1 MENLENGDATR
12 GEESNTNNMVVEI
25 PVPQNLST
33 PSSTHS
39 KKKGKRQSRSEP
51 LHQSLPSQSTL
62 LNGVKAAA
70 KSSAVLTPH
79 GQTKTNDKGKLTG
92 FFTPEEVQALED
104 FKVEFCNSNGLSG
117 DTFNRIVQHSERT
130 KSGDFPC
137 DPSIISKIDFW
148 KNVYS
153 INPARDRRSIYR
165 FMKRH
170 FQSSTQKPHHWTEE
184 QDEEL
189 ISLHK
194 RHGPKWVYI
203 AKLIGRSDDDVVQ
216 RWKNRLEHRD
226 TMRRGPWQVE
236 EVRGLLDALTN
247 TRETLKGMGHNVGK
261 DIYELPES
269 LISWGAVSNHIRN
282 WRSRQQCS
290 DKWRKIVRKVMKDRA
305 NGNPNAVFDPVA
317 DYQRPRKTP
326 ESEKSFAA
334 PKSRRQKPKSE
345 EIVHSDDEDSENL
358 EEAGNEDDEDAAVS
372 SKSPRKSKKGEESTG
387 LQRPVSKEK
396 SAKGEE
402 VERAPAPEKQ
412 RAESA
417 PSDVMS
423 ESASESKSNAT
434 DNEESDESEA
444 ESEAGGA
451 EGMSTITNDTQND
464 AQSTSADESDSQ
476 SDSSIASNRGELN
489 LSREG
494 NTLKRKRATAE
505 PASDNNE
512 EAIPE
517 SPVAKRLSTR
527 PTLKS
532 LKSVMSKSEQP
543 KSKPNGASI
552 NDGDDSESDDESNS
566 DDSDAE
572 DATSEETDDEENSDD
587 MSSTDEEVPGGNLAA
602 SVTKGRIEKKAS
614 EGLTVK
620 KDGKRVAK
628 RKGQDITAS
637 DSGESESGSESESSE
652 NDNSDDD
659 ASNEEEIDESDNE
672 PYDIKNAST
681 VKSTESKLKSK
692 KEATQA
698 SPKRA
703 GTTENEPEPISESED
718 ESEDE
723 SEGESDSEE
732 ENGQRKPEPSKKN
745 APKTGTSISES
756 QSESEAES
764 ESESGSDTGSASG
777 SDSDFAIKSEASS
790 DPEHAS
796 SRRQKTNSAPRCHKR
811 GSFIFSSSA
820 DIKNES
826 DSDDAKPTEVNRDA
840 GSGSGNNNGNQRDG
854 ESKSGNENNDA
865 NDNNSDSG
873 SGSESERG

>member
-1 MENLENGDATR
+1 MEALENGDATR
-12 GEESNTNNMVVEI
+12 EEESNTNNMVVEI

-62 LNGVKAAA
+62 LNGVKAAS
-70 KSSAVLTPH
+70 KSSAVRTPH

-130 KSGDFPC
+130 KNSDFPC
-137 DPSIISKIDFW
+137 DPSIISKLDFW
-148 KNVYS
+148 KNVYA

-317 DYQRPRKTP
+317 DYQRARKTP
-326 ESEKSFAA
+326 ESEKSPAA

-345 EIVHSDDEDSENL
+345 EIVHSEDEDSENL
-358 EEAGNEDDEDAAVS
+358 EEAGNEEDENAAIA
-372 SKSPRKSKKGEESTG
+372 SKSLRKSKKGEESTG
-387 LQRPVSKEK
+387 LQRPVSKQK

-412 RAESA
+412 GGESA
-417 PSDVMS
+417 LYDVMS
-423 ESASESKSNAT
+423 ESASESESNAT

-451 EGMSTITNDTQND
+451 EGMSTIANDTQND
-464 AQSTSADESDSQ
+464 AQSTSADESDPQ
-476 SDSSIASNRGELN
+476 SDSSSASNRGELN

-494 NTLKRKRATAE
+494 NTLKRKRTTAE

-512 EAIPE
+512 EVISE

-543 KSKPNGASI
+543 KSKSNGASI
-552 NDGDDSESDDESNS
+552 NDGDSESDDESNS

-587 MSSTDEEVPGGNLAA
+587 ISSADEEAPGGNQAA

-620 KDGKRVAK
+620 QDGRRVAK
-628 RKGQDITAS
+628 LKGQVITAS
-637 DSGESESGSESESSE
+637 DSVESESGSESESSE
-652 NDNSDDD
+652 NDNSDGD
-659 ASNEEEIDESDNE
+659 ASSEEEIDESDNE
-672 PYDIKNAST
+672 PYDIKDEST
-681 VKSTESKLKSK
+681 VKSIESKLESK
-692 KEATQA
+692 KGARQA
-698 SPKRA
+698 SSKRA
-703 GTTENEPEPISESED
+703 GTTENEPERASESED

-723 SEGESDSEE
+723 NEGESDSQE
-732 ENGQRKPEPSKKN
+732 ENGQRKPEPSKKS
-745 APKTGTSISES
+745 APKTETSIPES
-756 QSESEAES
+756 QSEPEAES
-764 ESESGSDTGSASG
+764 ESESE
-777 SDSDFAIKSEASS
+777 SDSDFDTHAIKSEASS

-796 SRRQKTNSAPRCHKR
+796 SRRQKTNLGPRRHKR

-826 DSDDAKPTEVNRDA
+826 DSDDAKPIKVNRDV
-840 GSGSGNNNGNQRDG
+840 GSGSDNNNGSQSDG
-854 ESKSGNENNDA
+854 ESKSENENNDA
-865 NDNNSDSG
+865 NDNNGDSG
-873 SGSESERG
+873 SGSESEN